1 MLNLWETVV
10 KQLYVNDTI
19 PLPLLSDQFFLDL
32 KPKGLEFI
40 PNKSIF
46 PIKKYLSPMV
56 KSNLT
61 IEVYLIS
68 KNA

>member
-40 PNKSIF
+40 PNKYIVT
-46 PIKKYLSPMV
+46 IKKYLSPMV